1 MRRPA
6 VLAAAVAALAVAAG
20 AAALTG
26 GDLLGGDTD
35 GAAARPPAASRTSP
49 ARSLAPS
56 ALHPAARRYFD
67 AVAGED
73 ADAVAAA
80 FAADGLVVD
89 VGREIRGRDAIR
101 QWAADEVVGGDYTVL
116 DHTPHTTGT
125 TLLVRFRPGGTG
137 DGFRARY
144 RFDITDGL
152 ITRAT
157 LEYA

>member
-1 MRRPA
+1 MP
-6 VLAAAVAALAVAAG
+6 AAAVAALAVAAG
-20 AAALTG
+20 VAALTG

-35 GAAARPPAASRTSP
+35 GAARPPAAESAARTP
-49 ARSLAPS
+49 SLAPS

-67 AVAGED
+67 AVADED

-101 QWAADEVVGGDYTVL
+101 AWAADEVVGGDYTVL
-116 DHTPHTTGT
+116 DHTPHATGT